1 MPPRG
6 RPLRIVRRIGNQ
18 ERALIHDHYMRNGPV
33 WDLVIND
40 MIRDNRF
47 QNVPANVHA
56 GSLSKCHSTA
66 TGAAQNSRVY
76 NKRTKEVSITP
87 LFFTCHIPCM
97 PCMVSFAN

>member
-47 QNVPANVHA
+47 QNVPANVQDLYQNVIQRPQARRRIREFIQENKGSEYHTFIFYMSYSVHA
-56 GSLSKCHSTA
+56 LHGQLC
-66 TGAAQNSRVY
+66 
-76 NKRTKEVSITP
+76 
-87 LFFTCHIPCM
+87 
-97 PCMVSFAN
+97 

>member
-47 QNVPANVHA
+47 QNVPANVQD
-56 GSLSKCHSTA
+56 LY
-66 TGAAQNSRVY
+66 QNVIQRPQA
-76 NKRTKEVSITP
+76 RRRIRQFITREQRE
-87 LFFTCHIPCM
+87 
-97 PCMVSFAN
+97 

>member
-6 RPLRIVRRIGNQ
+6 RLLRIVRRIGNQ

-47 QNVPANVHA
+47 QNVPAN
-56 GSLSKCHSTA
+56 
-66 TGAAQNSRVY
+66 AQDLYQNVIQRPQA
-76 NKRTKEVSITP
+76 RRRIREFITREQRE
-87 LFFTCHIPCM
+87 
-97 PCMVSFAN
+97 